1 MIARAPV
8 TLALIIAIIIVFV
21 GEILSG
27 IPAFAV
33 GSAHTA
39 DLERMG
45 ALKPGVFQS
54 GELWRL
60 VTAMFVHVGLLHL
73 LLNLWALFQLGTVFE
88 AMFGS
93 LRFLI
98 TYFGAGVIASI
109 ASAVFTDGTSAG
121 ASGAIFGI
129 LGALILSIRRSP
141 LWRHQAWT
149 RGFIQQLLG
158 WAVINIVIGFM
169 PQIDN
174 AAHIGGFVAGLAL
187 GLIPHRVPPPP
198 PQGMIV
204 ETQARTPVSASSE
217 PGEGPDSRTEPH

>member
-1 MIARAPV
+1 MIRRAPITV
-8 TLALIIAIIIVFV
+8 SLIIAIMIVFL
-21 GEILSG
+21 GEVSSG
-27 IPAFAV
+27 IPFFAV
-33 GSAHTA
+33 GPAYTEQ
-39 DLERMG
+39 LQRMG
-45 ALKPGVFQS
+45 ALKPGVFES

-73 LLNLWALFQLGTVFE
+73 LLNVWALFQLGSIFE

-93 LRFLI
+93 TRFLI
-98 TYFGAGVIASI
+98 TYFVSGIV
-109 ASAVFTDGTSAG
+109 ASAASAYFTGGTAAG

-149 RGFIQQLLG
+149 RGFIQQLIG
-158 WAVINIVIGFM
+158 WALINIVIGFM

-198 PQGMIV
+198 PQGMVV
-204 ETQARTPVSASSE
+204 ETQARPEE
-217 PGEGPDSRTEPH
+217 PPPNMRDEG